1 LNSITSVSG
10 RISTRQEVTLADL
23 IKEAQE
29 KKKQAA
35 VSAAVTEVMHK
46 PVERVNSNRLRRRP
60 SSASDVISVLS
71 SISELD
77 RSTNLIRFDS
87 NVKHKENTY
96 YLILE
101 NQQNSAPNA
110 QELLKE
116 NLMLRKNIEILQ
128 KQTLVYI
135 KLLIKYVRY

>member
-1 LNSITSVSG
+1 MNSITSVSG

-77 RSTNLIRFDS
+77 RSINLQSDLIR
-87 NVKHKENTY
+87 
-96 YLILE
+96 
-101 NQQNSAPNA
+101 
-110 QELLKE
+110 
-116 NLMLRKNIEILQ
+116 MC
-128 KQTLVYI
+128 
-135 KLLIKYVRY
+135 

>member
-1 LNSITSVSG
+1 M
-10 RISTRQEVTLADL
+10 ADL

-35 VSAAVTEVMHK
+35 VSAAVNEVMHK

-77 RSTNLIRFDS
+77 RSTDLIRFDT
-87 NVKHKENTY
+87 NVKHKENIY

-135 KLLIKYVRY
+135 KLLLIKYGDI

>member
-1 LNSITSVSG
+1 
-10 RISTRQEVTLADL
+10 
-23 IKEAQE
+23 
-29 KKKQAA
+29 
-35 VSAAVTEVMHK
+35 M
-46 PVERVNSNRLRRRP
+46 
-60 SSASDVISVLS
+60 
-71 SISELD
+71 
-77 RSTNLIRFDS
+77 F
-87 NVKHKENTY
+87 

-135 KLLIKYVRY
+135 KLLIKYGDI